1 MKKVKLIL
9 GVAIIGL
16 VALASCSQ
24 QKPVKTIKNLKDGI
38 IGETT
43 ASAKYKAFAQKA
55 REEGSYTIAILF
67 DATSKAEAV
76 HAENHTKVLTGLGK
90 TIEAF
95 TPKFEV
101 KTTAENLQGAINGE
115 SYEVA
120 TMYPQFLA
128 DSKAENVEKATKSF
142 TWAFDTEKKHNDFYS
157 KALSALNTGSES
169 NLPIGYAVCP
179 VCGNTYDI
187 ANMDDKCAFCQT
199 EKGKYINFS

>member
-9 GVAIIGL
+9 GIAIIGL
-16 VALASCSQ
+16 IALASCNQ

-43 ASAKYKAFAQKA
+43 ASAKYKAFAEKA
-55 REEGSYTIAILF
+55 REEGKDTIAILF
-67 DATSKAEAV
+67 DAVSKAEAI
-76 HAENHTKVLTGLGK
+76 HAANHTKVLTELGE
-90 TIEAF
+90 TMEVF

-101 KTTAENLQGAINGE
+101 KTTAENLQAAIDGE
-115 SYEVA
+115 AYEVA

-142 TWAFDTEKKHNDFYS
+142 TWALDTEKKHNDFYL

-169 NLPIGYAVCP
+169 NLPVGYAVCP
-179 VCGNTYDI
+179 VCGNTYDM
-187 ANMDDKCAFCQT
+187 ANIDDKCAFCQT
-199 EKGKYINFS
+199 DKEKYINFN